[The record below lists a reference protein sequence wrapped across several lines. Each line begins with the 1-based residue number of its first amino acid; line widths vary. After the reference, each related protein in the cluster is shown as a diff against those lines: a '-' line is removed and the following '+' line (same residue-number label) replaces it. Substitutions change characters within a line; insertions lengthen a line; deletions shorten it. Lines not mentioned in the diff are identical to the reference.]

1 MLPAVAN
8 FCYHDHMRI
17 CYFGDYDPSYG
28 RIKVVLDGL
37 QELGIPFV
45 ECNVEGGSIVQKFLA
60 LRKKLHK
67 LDGKYDIIVVG
78 MSNSRSMVLIARLL
92 SRAPIIWDP
101 LYSLY
106 DNWVYDRKL
115 VKPYSLRAYTL
126 WFMDW
131 LGCVLADSIFLDTNN
146 HAEFFAKTFHV
157 STAKLGRV
165 LVGADTK
172 IFFPMKRTA
181 AASLFEV
188 EFHGKYIPLHG
199 TDVIMRAAKIL
210 EHDGVHFTM
219 IGGGQDFKKTQ
230 ALAKELGLT
239 NVTFYPALPQKEIVE
254 YVRNA
259 DLCTAMLGDVPRV
272 VRSIPNKMYE
282 TAAMARLSVN
292 ADSPSLRE
300 VFVPGESAIA
310 IPPGDPTALA
320 KVIRGLK
327 QSRKANGM
335 GEKAREAFLRHAT
348 PRLVAESLVD
358 FIRVHHPK
366 LNL

>member
-1 MLPAVAN
+1 MTRVT
-8 FCYHDHMRI
+8 I

-37 QELGIPFV
+37 KEIGVSFV
-45 ECNVEGGSIVQKFLA
+45 ECNVEGGNLVQKFFA
-60 LRKKLHK
+60 LRKKLRA
-67 LDGKYDIIVVG
+67 LSGKYDVIVVG
-78 MSNSRSMVLIARLL
+78 MSNSRSMVLMAKLF
-92 SRAPIIWDP
+92 SRKPIIWDP

-115 VKPYSLRAYTL
+115 VKPHSIKAYLL

-146 HAEFFAKTFHV
+146 HAEFFAKTFGV
-157 STAKLGRV
+157 PKSKLGRV
-165 LVGADTK
+165 LVGADTS
-172 IFFPMKRTA
+172 IFFPRERTNA
-181 AASLFEV
+181 DAPFEV

-210 EHDGVHFTM
+210 EHNNVHFTM
-219 IGGGQDFKKTQ
+219 IGGGQDVKKTQ
-230 ALAKELGLT
+230 ALAKDLGLT

-254 YVRNA
+254 FIRNA

-282 TAAMARLSVN
+282 TAAMARVSVN

-300 VFVPGESAIA
+300 VFIPGVSAIG
-310 IPPGDPTALA
+310 IPPGDTVSLA
-320 KVIRGLK
+320 RAIRDLK
-327 QSRKANGM
+327 QSGNAKAM
-335 GEKAREAFLRHAT
+335 GLAARETFLKYAT
-348 PRLVAESLVD
+348 PRLVAESLIN
-358 FIRVHHPK
+358 FIRAHNSK
-366 LNL
+366 LRA